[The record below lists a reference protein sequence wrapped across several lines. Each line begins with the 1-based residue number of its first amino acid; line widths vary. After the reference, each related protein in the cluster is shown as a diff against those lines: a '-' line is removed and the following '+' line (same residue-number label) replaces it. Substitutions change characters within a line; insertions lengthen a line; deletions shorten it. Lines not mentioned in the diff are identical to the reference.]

1 MFSGYGVGI
10 TVVDRAEFPAARAP
24 PPPGVTR
31 RRSRL
36 AELLTPELC
45 SEDELVR
52 EMRAVADG
60 RAQLAAYEAVLVAE
74 LAARRPAQTD
84 LTDDQ
89 PGHGGEGWAP
99 TRVPVGV
106 SEFLVDE
113 LALLKGISLNA
124 ATGLAE
130 RSLTL
135 MRELPATWAALADGL
150 IDEPRANAVVRALA
164 GQSESAGGP
173 VEPGVVAEVEA
184 QALSW
189 AQAGETPVR
198 LGERTATALIA
209 LESAAADRRRKKAER
224 AADVRV
230 RSVGNGMSELI
241 VELPT
246 PVAAACRERVD
257 TYARM
262 AKEDGDERPIGRLRT
277 SVASDLILRP
287 WDTGR
292 EPVTAHL
299 QVIAPLGALGGH
311 SPASPAPTP
320 GDAHGRPVQADETQP
335 MRVPTD
341 EDAASVDGA
350 PITHQQLR
358 DLLEELDSVC
368 PGGLQAPTGGS
379 LDISLVDP
387 VTGAL
392 RATVS
397 RPQLE
402 RVVRRGC
409 RQHPPDSDTRKAP
422 GRGRGTDHVP
432 DHEPPGGGCDCPA
445 VDRPP
450 PVDRY
455 TPTPAQRRFLH
466 ARDRTCRHPGCR
478 RLAARTDLDHVHA
491 HADGGSS
498 DCANLCCL
506 CRRHHRLKTH
516 APGWR
521 FTMTA
526 DGVLSVTTPSG
537 VTRTTRPPGLQ
548 LPAGRRELADR
559 GGFIERSLVLSGARP
574 DPDDPPPF

>member
-1 MFSGYGVGI
+1 MFGGGYGVGL
-10 TVVDRAEFPAARAP
+10 TVVDRAEPRPAWPAP
-24 PPPGVTR
+24 PSGVTR
-31 RRSRL
+31 RRTRL
-36 AELLTPELC
+36 SEVLAPELC

-84 LTDDQ
+84 LADDQ
-89 PGHGGEGWAP
+89 PGHGVEGWGPA
-99 TRVPVGV
+99 RVAVDV

-113 LALLKGISLNA
+113 LAMLKGISLNA
-124 ATGLAE
+124 ATGLAD
-130 RSLTL
+130 RSLAL
-135 MRELPATWAALADGL
+135 VRELPATWEALADGL
-150 IDEPRANAVVRALA
+150 VDEPRANAIVKALA
-164 GQSESAGGP
+164 GQSVSAGGS
-173 VEPGVVAEVEA
+173 VEPAVVAEVEA
-184 QALSW
+184 QALAW

-198 LGERTATALIA
+198 LQGRAAAALIA
-209 LESAAADRRRKKAER
+209 LDAAAADRRRRKAER

-230 RSVGNGMSELI
+230 RSTGNGMSELI

-262 AKEDGDERPIGRLRT
+262 AKEDGDERPIGQLRT

-287 WDTGR
+287 WDSSR

-299 QVIAPLGALGGH
+299 QVIAPLGALAGKAPSG
-311 SPASPAPTP
+311 PATTAD
-320 GDAHGRPVQADETQP
+320 DADGRPPEADDAGREP
-335 MRVPTD
+335 VMVPID
-341 EDAASVDGA
+341 EDAASVGGA
-350 PITHQQLR
+350 PITQQQLR
-358 DLLEELDSVC
+358 DLLERLDSLC

-387 VTGAL
+387 ETGAL
-392 RATVS
+392 RATVT
-397 RPQLE
+397 RPELQRL
-402 RVVRRGC
+402 VRRGC
-409 RQHPPDSDTRKAP
+409 TDHP
-422 GRGRGTDHVP
+422 RGT
-432 DHEPPGGGCDCPA
+432 CDCPLL
-445 VDRPP
+445 DRPP

-455 TPTPAQRRFLH
+455 SPTPAQRRFLH

-478 RLAARTDLDHVHA
+478 RPAARTDLDHVHA
-491 HADGGSS
+491 HADGGPT

-537 VTRTTRPPGLQ
+537 VTRTTRPPGLR
-548 LPAGRRELADR
+548 LPAGQQVVSRR
-559 GGFIERSLVLSGARP
+559 LVTSGARP